1 MEINMK
7 SFFKFAGAGL
17 FLMSAPLLRADSVLF
32 TLTDSD
38 HVISFS
44 LPSQATP
51 DQSGEDFENIPFFFV
66 NNVAVTVDGTT
77 TNQGVVFSDSGFQH
91 IAFGNAWFVTPE
103 DQVIANNTFAGF
115 FEEEQEIF
123 SGPVGNPTFIP
134 GTAHGFD
141 FEPAGKMNSRAR
153 LISKRLRKLLSL
165 AASYCL
171 AAAFWDSL
179 EWCAAGGY
187 FVLRY
192 WTER

>member
-1 MEINMK
+1 MN
-7 SFFKFAGAGL
+7 SFLKFASAGL
-17 FLMSAPLLRADSVLF
+17 FLMSARLLRADSVLF

-44 LPSQATP
+44 LPSQPTP
-51 DQSGEDFENIPFFFV
+51 DQSGKDFENIPFFFFD
-66 NNVAVTVDGTT
+66 NVAVTVDGSS
-77 TNQGVVFSDSGFQH
+77 TNQGVVFSDNGFQH

-141 FEPAGKMNSRAR
+141 FEPDREDELAGTLDIETVAQTPEPGS
-153 LISKRLRKLLSL
+153 
-165 AASYCL
+165 
-171 AAAFWDSL
+171 
-179 EWCAAGGY
+179 
-187 FVLRY
+187 FVLLGSGLLGLAGVVR
-192 WTER
+192 RKVAISF